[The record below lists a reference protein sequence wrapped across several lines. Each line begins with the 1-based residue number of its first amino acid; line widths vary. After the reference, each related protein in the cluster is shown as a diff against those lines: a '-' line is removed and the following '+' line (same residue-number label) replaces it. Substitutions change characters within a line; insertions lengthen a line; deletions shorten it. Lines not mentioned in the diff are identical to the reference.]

1 MTRLVVVA
9 GTDTGVGKTVVTAAL
24 AAVARAAGKRVA
36 VVKPVQT
43 GADHGEQGDLD
54 EVQRL
59 SGVDDLHELAR
70 LPDPL
75 APATAARLAGV
86 ALPTVSKLAETIGG
100 LADRDLI
107 LVEGAGGL
115 LVELDH
121 EGGTLADLAAA
132 LKAPVLVV
140 ARPGLGTLNATALTC
155 EALAHRDLDCLGV
168 VLGSWPT
175 APDLAA
181 ECNVDDLPRYTGVRL
196 LGRLPD
202 GAGQMSAQEFL
213 DVARAGVGA
222 ILEDPTLEPLED
234 PAADPREDP
243 TSDPS

>member
-1 MTRLVVVA
+1 MTRLLVVA

-24 AAVARAAGKRVA
+24 AAVARAAGERVA

-43 GADHGEQGDLD
+43 GVGRGEPGDLD
-54 EVQRL
+54 EVRRL

-86 ALPTVSKLAETIGG
+86 ALPPVAELAETIEG
-100 LADRDLI
+100 LANRDLV

-121 EGGTLADLAAA
+121 EGGTLADLAAR

-140 ARPGLGTLNATALTC
+140 ARSGLGTLNETALTC
-155 EALAHRDLDCLGV
+155 EALAHRDLDCVGV
-168 VLGSWPT
+168 VIGSWPS

-196 LGRLPD
+196 AGRLPE
-202 GAGQMSAQEFL
+202 GAGQMSAEEFL
-213 DVARAGVGA
+213 DVAGAGVGA
-222 ILEDPTLEPLED
+222 ILEDPTFDLLED
-234 PAADPREDP
+234 PARDPLWKGH
-243 TSDPS
+243 